1 MTLQTESTNVQ
12 FKPGDIIFK
21 EGDPGDLMYIVKK
34 GEVELYISN
43 QLVETVGKDGFF
55 GEMALIDSQGRSAKA
70 VAKTD
75 VELSPLTEKQFI
87 FMVQQTP
94 FFSLRVLRTMVQRI
108 RAMDR
113 FIKP

>member
-1 MTLQTESTNVQ
+1 MTTQAEASHVQ
-12 FKPGDIIFK
+12 FKAGVIIFK

-34 GEVELYISN
+34 GEVEIHILD
-43 QLVETVGKDGFF
+43 QLVETVGKEGFF
-55 GEMALIDSQGRSAKA
+55 GEMSLIDSQGRSAKA
-70 VAKTD
+70 IAKTD
-75 VELSPLTEKQFI
+75 VELLPLTEKQFI

-113 FIKP
+113 LVKR

>member
-1 MTLQTESTNVQ
+1 MAAQAESAQ
-12 FKPGDIIFK
+12 IQYKAGDIIFK
-21 EGDPGDLMYIVKK
+21 EGDPGDLMYIVKQ
-34 GEVELYISN
+34 GEVDLYIQD

-55 GEMALIDSQGRSAKA
+55 GEMALIDSKGRSAKA
-70 VAKTD
+70 IAKTD
-75 VELSPLTEKQFI
+75 AELATLTEKQFI

-113 FIKP
+113 FVKP